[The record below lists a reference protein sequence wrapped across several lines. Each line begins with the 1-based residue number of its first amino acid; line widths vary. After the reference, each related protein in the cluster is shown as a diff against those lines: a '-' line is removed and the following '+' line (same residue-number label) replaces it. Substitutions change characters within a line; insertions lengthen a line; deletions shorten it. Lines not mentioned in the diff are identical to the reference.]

1 VVIRGNCRRF
11 VEVKDL
17 SRGFA
22 GLLTVIVGSSTSN
35 SHQFVNLSKGQ
46 TNCWV

>member
-1 VVIRGNCRRF
+1 VVIRGNCRRL
-11 VEVKDL
+11 VEVEDL

-22 GLLTVIVGSSTSN
+22 VLTVLVRSSTSN